1 MKGILQIFLNLYFG
15 FVFVKGCQLS
25 GYESGVCVTSKSY
38 LQDISF
44 CQDYLYTNICIPL
57 ERVVWP
63 TYTTEARDV
72 YIKDVF
78 IKQIEQRLI
87 QEINNG
93 VGVILLYNNQCY
105 NAYKKFLCQW
115 NFPPCDI
122 KEDKTLPIC
131 MTQCTSYYN
140 ACKSDS
146 TSCELSYQQISPGLD
161 STC

>member
-1 MKGILQIFLNLYFG
+1 MKVFLQIFLAQFFG
-15 FVFVKGCQLS
+15 FIFVKGCQLS
-25 GYESGVCVTSKSY
+25 GYESGICVDSTNY
-38 LQDISF
+38 LKDISF
-44 CQDYLYTNICIPL
+44 CQGYLYTNICIPL

-63 TYTTEARDV
+63 TYTTNARDS
-72 YIKDVF
+72 YIKNVF

-87 QEINNG
+87 SEISKG

-105 NAYKKFLCQW
+105 YAYKQFLCQW

-122 KEDKTLPIC
+122 RDDQTLPIC
-131 MTQCTSYYN
+131 MSQCTSYYN
-140 ACKSDS
+140 ACQSDS